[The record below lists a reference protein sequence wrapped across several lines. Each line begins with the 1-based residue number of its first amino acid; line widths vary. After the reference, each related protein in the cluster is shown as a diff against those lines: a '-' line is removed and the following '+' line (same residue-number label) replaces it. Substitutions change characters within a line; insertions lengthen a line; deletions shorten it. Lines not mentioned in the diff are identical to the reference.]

1 MFRPVRCRTTRS
13 SGISP
18 ITAVAVELRLLSATP
33 STRQRVGP
41 PRPASLLAG
50 QSRRAAFHPGVDFP
64 LRSTRGRLTPPLLS
78 GRSRIAD
85 TGLHAWLA
93 RSTDE
98 WSGAGAGRR
107 WEVTTTLG
115 AAEALSADVVITREL
130 IASVGEVPLEEL
142 RTFRRTAERDLDST
156 HSRWPQ
162 GRPGGRSV
170 GRRRCH
176 PATGPGSSQ
185 SPSPLNDGNRDE
197 QNTLRSLQ
205 VLAVLRSAV
214 VYWLP
219 GPTAHGMAQM
229 TIATDDLVDVCMPHN
244 HVLTCFGSGFALESW
259 SGGEGEISRGRRYHV
274 DLAEA
279 VAGRPTPPDQ
289 VPAFIR
295 NPTLALFRGGARRA
309 AWCARQRWRQRAA
322 TRPVAEPRTGRSHR
336 WHRIDHPVGRSFDH
350 GSDRAARLS
359 LDERRRLGTVVVTQR
374 RLLPSDP
381 RSKQSRRALRDPSTR
396 APEVSGQAGGVRVL
410 DAPKMH
416 ALAAEPSP
424 NGTPAGTHASPLP
437 HWRRGHVQRYRVG
450 PRDNWSYEERQ
461 NQRQLV
467 NRGGRPHRAATDRLP
482 APAATVTTVAPDAER
497 RDPLSGQSW
506 PTARLAAH
514 HSSSGVRFSEA
525 ARSPHTAAGHLGW
538 QGRRR
543 AGG

>member
-1 MFRPVRCRTTRS
+1 M
-13 SGISP
+13 
-18 ITAVAVELRLLSATP
+18 
-33 STRQRVGP
+33 
-41 PRPASLLAG
+41 
-50 QSRRAAFHPGVDFP
+50 
-64 LRSTRGRLTPPLLS
+64 
-78 GRSRIAD
+78 
-85 TGLHAWLA
+85 
-93 RSTDE
+93 
-98 WSGAGAGRR
+98 
-107 WEVTTTLG
+107 TTTLG

-295 NPTLALFRGGARRA
+295 NPTLALFRGEHVELLGVLVSAGDN
-309 AWCARQRWRQRAA
+309 
-322 TRPVAEPRTGRSHR
+322 GRLR
-336 WHRIDHPVGRSFDH
+336 DLL
-350 GSDRAARLS
+350 LS
-359 LDERRRLGTVVVTQR
+359 LVRVVHTDGTESITLSEGRLTTARIAPLVCRWMSVVAWGQWSSPSGACCRR
-374 RLLPSDP
+374 
-381 RSKQSRRALRDPSTR
+381 TR
-396 APEVSGQAGGVRVL
+396 APS
-410 DAPKMH
+410 
-416 ALAAEPSP
+416 SP
-424 NGTPAGTHASPLP
+424 GAH
-437 HWRRGHVQRYRVG
+437 Y
-450 PRDNWSYEERQ
+450 
-461 NQRQLV
+461 
-467 NRGGRPHRAATDRLP
+467 AT
-482 APAATVTTVAPDAER
+482 
-497 RDPLSGQSW
+497 
-506 PTARLAAH
+506 
-514 HSSSGVRFSEA
+514 
-525 ARSPHTAAGHLGW
+525 
-538 QGRRR
+538 RRR
-543 AGG
+543 APPKCPAKRAAYGCSTHRRCTPLPPNPARTVRQPAPTLHRCPTGDAGTCSVTGSVHATTGPTRNARISVSLSTGEGDLTGPPPTVYRLPPPP